1 MRILK
6 VKKCVTSDG
15 PGIRLSIYCSG
26 CENFCVGCHGKDTW
40 DFNLGVDYKAEGQ
53 TILEDVLKELSH
65 DYYRGLTLCG
75 GEPLHKNNVD
85 GFLDIVKK
93 VKEKLPSKD
102 IWCYTGYEWEQV
114 KDLEIMQ
121 YIDVAVVGPFILAQR
136 DISDNNMWRGSR
148 NQRVIDVKASLVAG
162 KRVYLPGIPNNS

>member
-26 CENFCVGCHGKDTW
+26 CTQRCVGCHGKDTW

-53 TILEDVLKELSH
+53 AILEDALKELAR

-121 YIDVAVVGPFILAQR
+121 YIDVVVVGPFILAQR

-148 NQRVIDVKASLVAG
+148 NQRIIDVKASLAAG